1 MAFSETAIFI
11 IAGATLLNS
20 SVAAIASCC
29 ACGWSYKTHK
39 KSISDTTD
47 AYYEMEEKQTE
58 GKEGAILTHK
68 KVKKKVNVAD
78 ITKEIQ
84 KQGDFETKENK
95 TAHKIA
101 NRKMIP
107 INPLS
112 FVANAFGFGGD
123 GDEGGG
129 GEAPNVGEMYEYEG
143 EEFYDTNDEFLNTE
157 DNNFIPALNS
167 AGGNSNQSEQY
178 NAPQIINNEIDY
190 SQVLNDDT
198 PIIIEDYNSYAPNQ
212 QQIYYQE

>member
-39 KSISDTTD
+39 KSTSDTTD

-58 GKEGAILTHK
+58 GKEGTILTHK

-101 NRKMIP
+101 TRNMIP
-107 INPLS
+107 GNPLA

-123 GDEGGG
+123 GDDGGTGSGG
-129 GEAPNVGEMYEYEG
+129 GETYEYEG
-143 EEFYDTNDEFLNTE
+143 EEFYDTNEGILSTE
-157 DNNFIPALNS
+157 DNNTFIPALNS
-167 AGGNSNQSEQY
+167 AGGNNNQSQQY

-190 SQVLNDDT
+190 SQVLSDDT

>member
-20 SVAAIASCC
+20 GVAAIASCC

-39 KSISDTTD
+39 KSTSDTTD

-58 GKEGAILTHK
+58 GKEGTILTHK
-68 KVKKKVNVAD
+68 KIKKKVNVAD

-101 NRKMIP
+101 TRNMIP
-107 INPLS
+107 GNPLA

-123 GDEGGG
+123 GDDGDGGG
-129 GEAPNVGEMYEYEG
+129 ASKSAGMYEYKG
-143 EEFYDTNDEFLNTE
+143 EEFYDTNEGFLSTE
-157 DNNFIPALNS
+157 DNNTFIPAFGG
-167 AGGNSNQSEQY
+167 AGGSSNQSQQY
-178 NAPQIINNEIDY
+178 TPQIINNDIDY

-198 PIIIEDYNSYAPNQ
+198 PIIIEDYNNYTPNQ
-212 QQIYYQE
+212 QQIYYHE